1 MRLRCMPPRRTRA
14 ENYRPGKL
22 REKPCDR
29 VSMKEI
35 IGLLITLSSLLV
47 GSRGGGDGGEYSW
60 RAEEAG
66 EREAAA
72 GRGPTEGD
80 SRAAAGVPP
89 QAHDGARGAR
99 HAGRSGGARDDR
111 AGGLC
116 RERPYLYVCGRRG
129 HGARPFLSC
138 AGQFVE

>member
-60 RAEEAG
+60 RAG
-66 EREAAA
+66 GGG
-72 GRGPTEGD
+72 GRGAWVVGGGGIPGGP
-80 SRAAAGVPP
+80 AGLAPK
-89 QAHDGARGAR
+89 AWAGAGGAR

-111 AGGLC
+111 AG
-116 RERPYLYVCGRRG
+116 
-129 HGARPFLSC
+129 
-138 AGQFVE
+138 